1 MKNAPLV
8 TVIIPTYNRAHLLS
22 RAIRSV
28 LCQTFQEWELIIVD
42 DGSVDNTE
50 EIVKSFSDPRIR
62 YIRHQANRGSSA
74 ARNTGIQMARGKYI
88 AFLDSDDEWLPEKLE
103 KQLNIFE
110 NSDDEVGV
118 VYTGAVFIDDENGK
132 QRIKKPRAKGWIFIE
147 ELAFNPVG
155 STSRVMVKRECF
167 DKCGG
172 FDEEMPCH
180 EDWDMWIR
188 LAEQY
193 KFDYVEDPLVRY
205 FEHRGSVSAQADRLI
220 AGHKRLWA
228 KYGIERRERWIRA
241 LHYFKLGHRLCY
253 YGAIDTGRK
262 FLLKSLLIR
271 PLQFKY
277 IVAFLLSLFGTN
289 LYRKIT
295 FIIMKYLG

>member
-50 EIVKSFSDPRIR
+50 EIVKGFSDPRVR
-62 YIRHQANRGSSA
+62 YIRHQANRGESA

-103 KQLNIFE
+103 KQLKIFE

-118 VYTGAVFIDDENGK
+118 VYTGAVFIDDETGK

-155 STSRVMVKRECF
+155 SPSRVMVKRECF

-172 FDEEMPCH
+172 FDEKMLLP
-180 EDWDMWIR
+180 DWDMWIR

-220 AGHKRLWA
+220 AGYKRLWA

-241 LHYFKLGHRLCY
+241 LHYFRLGHRLCY
-253 YGAIDTGRK
+253 YGAMRVGRQY
-262 FLLKSLLIR
+262 LLKAVLVQPWQIKYGIAFLISLLGQRFYKEIA
-271 PLQFKY
+271 FT
-277 IVAFLLSLFGTN
+277 VAR
-289 LYRKIT
+289 Y
-295 FIIMKYLG
+295 MQ